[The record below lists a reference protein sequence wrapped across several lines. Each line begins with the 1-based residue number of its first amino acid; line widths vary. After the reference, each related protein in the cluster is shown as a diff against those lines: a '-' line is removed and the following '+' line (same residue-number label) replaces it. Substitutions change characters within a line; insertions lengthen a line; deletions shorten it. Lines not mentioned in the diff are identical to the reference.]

1 MVFLLDS
8 RQISDLVNMRGNIT
22 ISQHSQH
29 DSDAERSG
37 QDDRKNLS
45 SSETPHSLNALQQK
59 IRQADQARE
68 MAKESGHKRSHLPA
82 EMMAMVGR
90 IATEMVAGIAV
101 GGFLGWMLDSWL
113 GTSPLLMIVLFFFGA
128 AAGMLN
134 IWRMASGHGLKIG
147 YFDRHDQDDDHGE
160 NEQDRT
166 RD

>member
-1 MVFLLDS
+1 MVLIFLTIS
-8 RQISDLVNMRGNIT
+8 RQYKRGYIT
-22 ISQHSQH
+22 ISQHNQPK
-29 DSDAERSG
+29 SDADRSNNVDG
-37 QDDRKNLS
+37 DRKSPRSNSPTPNSLS
-45 SSETPHSLNALQQK
+45 ALKQK
-59 IRQADQARE
+59 IQMADDARGKAE
-68 MAKESGHKRSHLPA
+68 GAGRNRSRLPA

-128 AAGMLN
+128 GAGMLN

-147 YFDRHDQDDDHGE
+147 YFDRQQKKIDDDGS
-160 NEQDRT
+160 EQDRT